1 VSEHVHMEQIDG
13 VTIIELRRAE
23 RRNALTPMMLQ
34 AFEQAVRTFAAQG
47 STRGVLI
54 RGDGPCFCAGFDLS
68 LCEHDAEG
76 VVLAELLQ
84 GLSACAQAM
93 RACPSP
99 VVLCAHG
106 AAIAGGCALLGGA
119 DVVVADAGA
128 KLGYPVVTLGI
139 SPAVSAPFLARSVA
153 HGAARARL
161 LHPKL
166 ISGADAYAMGLVH
179 ELTDTPEQ
187 ALDTA
192 TEIARTIAS
201 KPATA
206 LRATKAWLNELT
218 PTEDAHAGLA
228 ASLALVGGDEERAF
242 LPRVWAKK

>member
-1 VSEHVHMEQIDG
+1 MSEHVDTETREG
-13 VTIIELRRAE
+13 VTVIELRRPD
-23 RRNALTPMMLQ
+23 RRNALTPDMLR
-34 AFEQAVRTFAAQG
+34 AFEHAVRTFAAQA
-47 STRGVLI
+47 STRAVLV
-54 RGDGPCFCAGFDLS
+54 RGEGPCFCAGFDLS
-68 LCEHDAEG
+68 LCEHDAAR

-84 GLSACAQAM
+84 GLSACARAM
-93 RACPSP
+93 RECPAP

-119 DVVVADAGA
+119 DIVVADANA

-166 ISGADAYAMGLVH
+166 ITGADAHAIGLVH
-179 ELTDTPEQ
+179 ELTDTPQQ
-187 ALDTA
+187 ACSTA
-192 TEIARTIAS
+192 ADIARTLAA
-201 KPATA
+201 KPPTA

-218 PTEDAHAGLA
+218 PTGDADAGLA
-228 ASLALVGGDEERAF
+228 ASLALVGGDEERELLA
-242 LPRVWAKK
+242 RAWAKK